1 MQGTS
6 IWQKW
11 PDRRFGSQI
20 VASWARAPPG
30 ARGPL
35 LGPGRGPPGP
45 GSASQGARV
54 RASWGAWRAGPGA
67 PARVLRA
74 PDGQPRG
81 PARAPGL
88 AIGCPAQTK
97 TRPGPYRLDCPKA
110 PDGPPGRPGPSGL
123 SSRSGPSLALSYPHL
138 VLARAPGLGPGRAS
152 KGGPCRG
159 PTAPFWASRTPKT
172 PLNGMIVVSAAGLLA
187 SCWTRCW
194 TRGGGPRGQVLESGC
209 GLFLRKSP

>member
-97 TRPGPYRLDCPKA
+97 TRPGSYRLDCPKA
-110 PDGPPGRPGPSGL
+110 PDGPSGRPGPAGL
-123 SSRSGPSLALSYPHL
+123 SRRSEPAQVRTGWTVRRPRTALRAVRGLPGCPAGPDPAWLYPIHTWFSREPRALARGEHRREGPAGARPRRFGHPGRPKPHL
-138 VLARAPGLGPGRAS
+138 MA
-152 KGGPCRG
+152 
-159 PTAPFWASRTPKT
+159 
-172 PLNGMIVVSAAGLLA
+172 
-187 SCWTRCW
+187 
-194 TRGGGPRGQVLESGC
+194 
-209 GLFLRKSP
+209 